1 MGTRE
6 RDEQAQQER
15 ERQQRE
21 QQEQE
26 RMQQP
31 RGMRIEGEDETVT
44 NPAIINR

>member
-6 RDEQAQQER
+6 REEQAQQER

-21 QQEQE
+21 LQEQE

-31 RGMRIEGEDETVT
+31 RGVRVEGDDESVT